1 MHSRTPPVSRPS
13 ALAPRSRSFVEQAVD
28 SLEQGAHVVEKG
40 MQTAATLHTL
50 WTVGRGLYT
59 GARALAPL
67 MAVL

>member
-1 MHSRTPPVSRPS
+1 MHSRAPPAVR
-13 ALAPRSRSFVEQAVD
+13 APRSFAEQAVE

-40 MQTAATLHTL
+40 IQTAATLQTL

>member
-1 MHSRTPPVSRPS
+1 MHSRAPPAVRRSAPAPPS
-13 ALAPRSRSFVEQAVD
+13 FADQAFD

-40 MQTAATLHTL
+40 LQTAATLHTL